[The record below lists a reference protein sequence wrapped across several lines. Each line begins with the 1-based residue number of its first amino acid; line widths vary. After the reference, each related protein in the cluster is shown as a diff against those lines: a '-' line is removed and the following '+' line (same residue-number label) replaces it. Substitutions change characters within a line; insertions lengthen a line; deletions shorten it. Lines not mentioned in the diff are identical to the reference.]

1 MYLNLLFMF
10 SYASRNR
17 IINCIKNI
25 LIEINQT
32 SEFNSIL
39 SFYSHCIIGVQRVG
53 FALTRISGN
62 KSHGYV
68 WHSIIFIE
76 YLLTVI
82 FFRVNLKSKWNKHI
96 KHANVNIECLNFL
109 DKIRSKEEDGEI
121 RWVYRFMVLFLD
133 STKT

>member
-1 MYLNLLFMF
+1 MF

-39 SFYSHCIIGVQRVG
+39 SFYSHCMIGVQRV
-53 FALTRISGN
+53 SGN

-68 WHSIIFIE
+68 
-76 YLLTVI
+76 
-82 FFRVNLKSKWNKHI
+82 
-96 KHANVNIECLNFL
+96 
-109 DKIRSKEEDGEI
+109 
-121 RWVYRFMVLFLD
+121 
-133 STKT
+133 

>member
-39 SFYSHCIIGVQRVG
+39 SFYSHCSSMFKELALLEVRPEFRV
-53 FALTRISGN
+53 IKVMVMYDIQS
-62 KSHGYV
+62 
-68 WHSIIFIE
+68 
-76 YLLTVI
+76 YLL
-82 FFRVNLKSKWNKHI
+82 
-96 KHANVNIECLNFL
+96 NI
-109 DKIRSKEEDGEI
+109 
-121 RWVYRFMVLFLD
+121 Y
-133 STKT
+133 